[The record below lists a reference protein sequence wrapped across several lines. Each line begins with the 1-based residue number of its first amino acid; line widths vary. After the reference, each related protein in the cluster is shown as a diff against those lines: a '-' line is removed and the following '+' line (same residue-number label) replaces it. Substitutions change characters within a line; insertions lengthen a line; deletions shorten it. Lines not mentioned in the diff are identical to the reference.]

1 MIFIDQMK
9 NFKIYKTPM
18 FLPTLEKDKKRKS
31 LIFLMT
37 PNYNSSK
44 KLLDFPLFV
53 NKLRFSS
60 YFIDKD
66 VSYYIDS
73 KYIKK
78 VENSEEVSENTRL
91 LEESTNIK
99 RKGIYCVSENPNL
112 KILNPRIPDNYM
124 TESDGD
130 R

>member
-9 NFKIYKTPM
+9 NLKIYKTPM

-66 VSYYIDS
+66 VS
-73 KYIKK
+73 
-78 VENSEEVSENTRL
+78 
-91 LEESTNIK
+91 
-99 RKGIYCVSENPNL
+99 
-112 KILNPRIPDNYM
+112 
-124 TESDGD
+124 
-130 R
+130 